1 MIRCVIIDDDPMS
14 RMILKEFISKDNELE
29 LVQEFENPVNAI
41 NFIKNNSFDLL
52 FLDIEMPEMTGIE
65 LIEAL
70 NKRIPQTIFTTSYT
84 DFAISAFQYNV
95 SGYLVKP
102 FQFSAFCKAVLK
114 VKEALQ
120 NKKSLHSSP
129 FIFVKN
135 ASAIVKINV
144 NDLHLIECIG
154 DYVNLYTE
162 SNKYTIH
169 STMKAMENKFSDQ
182 DFIRVHRSYIIR
194 MDKIE
199 EIEDDCIAF
208 NKKQIPIGK
217 TYKSEVYSR
226 LNII

>member
-1 MIRCVIIDDDPMS
+1 MIKCVIIDDDPMS

-29 LVQEFENPVNAI
+29 LIQEFDNPIQAV
-41 NFIKNNSFDLL
+41 NFIKNNRFDLL

-70 NKRIPQTIFTTSYT
+70 NNKIPQTIFTTSYT
-84 DFAISAFQYNV
+84 DFAISAFEYNV

-114 VKEALQ
+114 VKDALQ
-120 NKKSLHSSP
+120 KKSAEPSP
-129 FIFVKN
+129 YLFVKN
-135 ASAIVKINV
+135 GSAIVKINV

-154 DYVNLYTE
+154 DYVTLYTE

-169 STMKAMENKFSDQ
+169 STMKAMENKFSKQ

-199 EIEDDCIAF
+199 EIEDDCISF
-208 NKKQIPIGK
+208 GKKQIPIGK
-217 TYKSEVYSR
+217 TYKNDVYAR